1 MYEERG
7 LRQKRAWNV
16 NLNPTSAINAL
27 FSGIS
32 NLIGTPTL
40 KNLQSVVQTVHVQ
53 VTDLA
58 AFTAIL
64 FKGQES
70 LIVQSTKLKM
80 AFEKGI
86 ADVKAANEKGINDV
100 KAAIAVFATLDEVD
114 EVVSMMIGAA
124 RHCDGK
130 GTVSTV

>member
-32 NLIGTPTL
+32 NLIGAPTL
-40 KNLQSVVQTVHVQ
+40 KNLQSVVQTVH